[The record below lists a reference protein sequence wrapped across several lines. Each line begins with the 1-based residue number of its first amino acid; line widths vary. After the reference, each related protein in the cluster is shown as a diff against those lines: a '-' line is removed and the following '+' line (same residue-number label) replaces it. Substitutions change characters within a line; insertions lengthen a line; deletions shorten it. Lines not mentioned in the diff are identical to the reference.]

1 MKRMD
6 VCTVA
11 AVSGGPSA
19 SLVVLRTRETDDSA
33 ARQLPIRIGGIEA
46 ESIAMG
52 ISDQPLPRPLTHDL
66 MLSTVDAL
74 GGRLDG
80 VEISDVEGTTFF
92 AKLLLTDAYGV
103 HREVDARPS
112 DALALAVRRHVPIYA
127 SEQVIGAASMPNF
140 SGVEDAE
147 KEQELRDF
155 HDFVET
161 LSPEDFGGEK

>member
-1 MKRMD
+1 MVRMD
-6 VCTVA
+6 IRTIMVGA
-11 AVSGGPSA
+11 GPVG
-19 SLVVLRTRETDDSA
+19 SLVVLKPRGTARDDSNV
-33 ARQLPIRIGGIEA
+33 QLPILIGSIEA
-46 ESIAMG
+46 AA
-52 ISDQPLPRPLTHDL
+52 ISAGVDGTGQERPLTHGL